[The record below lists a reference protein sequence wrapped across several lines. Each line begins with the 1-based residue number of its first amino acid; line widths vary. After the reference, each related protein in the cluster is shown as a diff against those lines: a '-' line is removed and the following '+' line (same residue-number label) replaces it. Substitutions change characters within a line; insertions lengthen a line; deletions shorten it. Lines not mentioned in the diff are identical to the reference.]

1 MRLNDRVA
9 VVTGGARNI
18 GREYCLK
25 LAAEGAYIVS
35 ADLRDS
41 DETVKLIE
49 AEGGR
54 AESVICDIGDEQ
66 SVVAAMKHVRDT
78 HGRIDVLVNNAA
90 LYGDL
95 ENGSIEDLSVKIWD
109 HTMTINLR
117 GTFLAIREALPAMK
131 EHGGSIINI
140 SSATIFGWGGQPH
153 YVASK
158 AGVIGLTRAAAR
170 ALGKYKVRVN
180 AVTPGFTLSDASV
193 DRLKQIGSNAMRD
206 QIVNYTSLGRSEL
219 PDDLVGTIAFL
230 ASDDAAFITGQTIN
244 VDGGWMMP

>member
-1 MRLNDRVA
+1 MRLIDRVA

-25 LAAEGAYIVS
+25 LAAEGAYVVS

-49 AEGGR
+49 AAGGR
-54 AESVICDIGDEQ
+54 GESIICDIGDEK
-66 SVVAAMKHVRDT
+66 STAAAMKHVHEA

-95 ENGSIEDLSVKIWD
+95 ENGTIEELSVEIWD
-109 HTMTINLR
+109 HTMMINLR
-117 GTFLAIREALPAMK
+117 GPFLAIREALPAMK

-158 AGVIGLTRAAAR
+158 AGVVGLTRAAAR

-180 AVTPGFTLSDASV
+180 AVTPGFTMSDASLN
-193 DRLKQIGSNAMRD
+193 RLEQVGSNEMRD
-206 QIVNYTSLGRSEL
+206 QIVNYTSLGRPEV